1 MILAILQVPVEHG
14 ADRVFL
20 ACPQPKGGTEERSL
34 AESTTAAKGVTKKI
48 LGARS
53 IVSVG
58 ATIAPPS
65 PSDSVLP
72 RGCQAHTAME
82 ASFSALEFLATAAA
96 AQRVSSI

>member
-1 MILAILQVPVEHG
+1 MCLVCL
-14 ADRVFL
+14 
-20 ACPQPKGGTEERSL
+20 QPKGGTEERSL
-34 AESTTAAKGVTKKI
+34 AESKTAAKKVTKKI

-53 IVSVG
+53 IMSDTV
-58 ATIAPPS
+58 APPS
-65 PSDSVLP
+65 PSDSVFP

>member
-1 MILAILQVPVEHG
+1 VSA
-14 ADRVFL
+14 
-20 ACPQPKGGTEERSL
+20 QPKGGTEERSL
-34 AESTTAAKGVTKKI
+34 ADSKTTAKEVTKKI

-53 IVSVG
+53 IVRVG
-58 ATIAPPS
+58 NTIAP

-82 ASFSALEFLATAAA
+82 AAFSALEFLATAAA